1 MKSASI
7 SLLALAAIALGCA
20 IFAPHAFS
28 GNTSEAKKDP
38 VSIAVEKGAKWLVST
53 QGKDGGWG
61 QDGGETS
68 YVRQGERLESN
79 GNDVA
84 NTAVAATALLRA
96 GSTPTGGEYQASLL
110 RAVNFILRHVD
121 DSSPD
126 GLEVTTLK
134 GTQIQRKL
142 GPYIDTFLTSKL
154 LAELDGTMGDAR
166 ANAHVRQALQK
177 CVAKIEKNQLKDGSW
192 NIAGGWAPIL
202 GTSMASRSLYMA
214 KEKGVAVSPVAMDKV
229 QQYTA
234 NSVQVVG
241 PSSVRVSGPV
251 GAGAMGGIS
260 GGYAASA
267 GVRLYQD
274 AQALEQMS
282 RTDKDR
288 KQNAAQIKAMTGQL
302 SDNRYVMGFGSF
314 GGEEFFS
321 YLNISDSLRR
331 TGGPAWEKWNSDM
344 KTKLVKLQNED
355 GTWAGH
361 HCITGRVAVT
371 SAAILTMLVDRES
384 IASVKKN

>member
-1 MKSASI
+1 MKSVAI
-7 SLLALAAIALGCA
+7 TVFALVALVLGWAIICPHGAAGATN
-20 IFAPHAFS
+20 APK
-28 GNTSEAKKDP
+28 NDP
-38 VSIAVEKGAKWLVST
+38 VAIAVEKGAKWLVSV

-68 YVRQGERLESN
+68 YIRQDEHLESN

-84 NTAVAATALLRA
+84 NTAVAATALLHA
-96 GSTPTGGEYQASLL
+96 GSTPNKGEYQVALS
-110 RAVNFILRHVD
+110 RAVDFILRRVD
-121 DSSPD
+121 ESPAE

-154 LAELDGTMGDAR
+154 LAELDGEMGNAR

-192 NIAGGWAPIL
+192 NVAGGWAPIL
-202 GTSMASRSLYMA
+202 GTSMASRSLYTA
-214 KEKGVAVSPVAMDKV
+214 QQKGVAVSAATMAKV
-229 QQYTA
+229 QDYTA
-234 NSVQVVG
+234 KASNGVAG
-241 PSSVRVSGPV
+241 GGAPMSGRGMSETIAV
-251 GAGAMGGIS
+251 
-260 GGYAASA
+260 SA
-267 GVRLYQD
+267 GVPLYQQ

-288 KQNAAQIKAMTGQL
+288 KENAGRIKSMTSQL
-302 SDNRYVMGFGSF
+302 SDSRFVMGYGSF

-331 TGGPAWEKWNSDM
+331 TGGPEWEKWNGDM
-344 KTKLVKLQNED
+344 KAKLVKLQNED
-355 GTWAGH
+355 GSWAGH
-361 HCITGRVAVT
+361 HCITGRVATT
-371 SAAILTMLVDRES
+371 SASILVMLVDRES
-384 IASVKKN
+384 ALTKVSAK